1 METVGSIT
9 TNCTSQYLSN
19 TNESVLCQLEP
30 NLSFERINGMEHPVG
45 HIDKSLSHESNNK
58 PEKIDEFEKLME
70 MVFEVGLLTIV
81 GIAGMI
87 GNFAAIV
94 LFSRYIVLFMY
105 MYSFDL
111 ASLFFVSPE
120 ILPNIFF

>member
-1 METVGSIT
+1 METMGSIT

-19 TNESVLCQLEP
+19 TNESVPCQLEP

-94 LFSRYIVLFMY
+94 LFSRYDVLLMY
-105 MYSFDL
+105 KYSLDL
-111 ASLFFVSPE
+111 SVV
-120 ILPNIFF
+120 IFFISS

>member
-1 METVGSIT
+1 METMGSIT

-58 PEKIDEFEKLME
+58 PEKIDEFEILME

-87 GNFAAIV
+87 GNFAAMYNVHNMLIEIK
-94 LFSRYIVLFMY
+94 SMINYTYIAV
-105 MYSFDL
+105 
-111 ASLFFVSPE
+111 
-120 ILPNIFF
+120 